1 MSKAA
6 LKQFTRGARSV
17 WSAMAQHRFDSF
29 SKTKAT
35 SSRSALN
42 ASRPLVALILLL
54 LATGGSIISAQRRK
68 APKKPVNTVVKMY
81 SFSAAQSQITL
92 TLIQEGLL
100 RKIYPTHQV
109 AVRSFSGRIQ
119 LPADESKASAELDAE
134 AKSFVNIDKDMK
146 DFERS
151 GFHKVLHDE
160 VLASD
165 RHPTIKFRSVSV
177 TNVQKSGDQRSFTLH
192 GDLTLRGV
200 TKRVAFP
207 VKVTLQ
213 GNQLRATGEE
223 HIKQTDFGITPYS
236 GGLGTIQMGDQL
248 KVSFVIVAQA
258 S

>member
-1 MSKAA
+1 MSKVNPE
-6 LKQFTRGARSV
+6 QFIKGP
-17 WSAMAQHRFDSF
+17 
-29 SKTKAT
+29 
-35 SSRSALN
+35 RSAPN
-42 ASRPLVALILLL
+42 AACFLVAIVLLL
-54 LATGGSIISAQRRK
+54 LSTNSGIVTAQRNK
-68 APKKPVNTVVKMY
+68 APKKPANTVAKMY

-92 TLIQEGLL
+92 TLVQEGLL

-109 AVRSFSGRIQ
+109 AVKSFSGRIQ
-119 LPADESKASAELDAE
+119 LPADESKSVAELDAE

-146 DFERS
+146 DFERR
-151 GFHKVLHDE
+151 GFHKVLHED
-160 VLASD
+160 VLASE

-177 TNVQKSGDQRSFTLH
+177 SNIQKSGDQRSFTLH

-236 GGLGTIQMGDQL
+236 GGLGTIKMGDQL